1 MNCLRLIN
9 LKKKCDGKCIKMR
22 EKCNGECEWYQC
34 ETRDGHCL
42 DPDQDRTKT
51 EKKLGLFRF
60 KNCQGKCIPVSDLCE
75 DSCGDHVQFC
85 WDSVEQKCQSTKE
98 KTKVG
103 ILTL

>member
-22 EKCNGECEWYQC
+22 EKCKGQCEWYQC

-42 DPDQDRTKT
+42 DPDQDRSKT

-60 KNCQGKCIPVSDLCE
+60 KNCQAMIMYRMA
-75 DSCGDHVQFC
+75 QFK
-85 WDSVEQKCQSTKE
+85 SAESP
-98 KTKVG
+98 
-103 ILTL
+103 